1 MKKHSLLK
9 ILGILLLVV
18 VILSYILVGRYG
30 ERSYIGLGDT
40 LLNSLQSLYYFFDTA
55 LFILMVGGFYGVLSK
70 TSAYKKLLD
79 KIVTSVKPN
88 SKKFLY
94 ATIIVFALVTSL
106 TGMTLPLIVFVPFVI
121 SIILLLGYDKL
132 VALTATIGSIM
143 IGFIGGIFVT
153 FRDPSNYYGVSYTT
167 FDKFV
172 GLSSNFSNV
181 FPKLLLLLA
190 GITLLIF
197 YLSKHIK
204 NVEAKKVKYELND
217 NTDLLVTE
225 VKGNYKNIKVW
236 PLIVILS
243 VMFVLLVLGLMPWNS
258 LFNVTVFDKFH
269 TWLTGLSIKK
279 FTIFPN
285 IISANFPAFG
295 NWTSLGNYMMV
306 MILLLVATFVV
317 KLVSKMKYDE
327 MIDAFV
333 EGMKKMVPTAALVII
348 AYGVLV
354 CAYNNGFMEKL
365 ISNYGKFNYGISTL
379 LAILGSVLNV
389 DLYYTASGIFSPMVS
404 LITDEG
410 VYSSVA
416 ILFQSIFG
424 IVSFVG
430 PTSILLI
437 FGLSYLDIPYTTWL
451 KYIWR
456 FVLYLLVLVAL
467 VVLLVALL

>member
-1 MKKHSLLK
+1 MKKHGLLK
-9 ILGILLLVV
+9 ILGILLLIV

-30 ERSYIGLGDT
+30 ERTYIGLGDT

-55 LFILMVGGFYGVLSK
+55 LFILIVGGFYGVLSK

-94 ATIIVFALVTSL
+94 VVIILFAIITSL
-106 TGMTLPLIVFVPFVI
+106 TGMTLPLIIFVPFII

-132 VALTATIGSIM
+132 VALSSTIGSIM

-172 GLSSNFSNV
+172 GLKTNYSNI

-190 GITLLIF
+190 GIALLIF
-197 YLSKHIK
+197 YISKYIK
-204 NVEAKKVKYELND
+204 NVEAKKVKYELNE

-225 VKGNYKNIKVW
+225 VKGNYKDIKTW

-243 VMFVLLVLGLMPWNS
+243 LMFVLLVLGLMPWNS
-258 LFNVTVFDKFH
+258 LFNITAFDKFH

-279 FTIFPN
+279 FAIFPS
-285 IISANFPAFG
+285 IISSNFPAFG

-306 MILLLVATFVV
+306 MILLLVCTFII
-317 KLVSKMKYDE
+317 KLVSRMKYDD

-333 EGMKKMVPTAALVII
+333 EGMKKMLPTAALIVI

-354 CAYNNGFMEKL
+354 CSYNNGFMEKL
-365 ISNYGKFNYGISTL
+365 ISNYGKFNYGVSSL

-389 DLYYTASGIFSPMVS
+389 DLYYTASGILSPMVS

-416 ILFQSIFG
+416 VLFQSIFG

-430 PTSILLI
+430 PTSIILI

-456 FVLYLLVLVAL
+456 FVLYLLVLIAL

>member
-1 MKKHSLLK
+1 MKKHGLLK
-9 ILGILLLVV
+9 VLGILLLIV

-55 LFILMVGGFYGVLSK
+55 LFILVVGGFYGVLSK

-88 SKKFLY
+88 SKRFLY
-94 ATIIVFALVTSL
+94 AVIIVFAIVTSL
-106 TGMTLPLIVFVPFVI
+106 TGMTLPLIIFVPFVV

-143 IGFIGGIFVT
+143 IGFIGGIFVS
-153 FRDPSNYYGVSYTT
+153 FRDPSNYYGVSFTT

-172 GLSSNFSNV
+172 GLTSNFTNV
-181 FPKLLLLLA
+181 IPRLLLLLA
-190 GITLLIF
+190 GIVLLII
-197 YLSKHIK
+197 YLNKYIK
-204 NVEAKKVKYELND
+204 NVESKKVKYELND

-225 VKGNYKNIKVW
+225 VKGNYKDIKTW

-243 VMFVLLVLGLMPWNS
+243 IMFVLLVLGMMPWNS
-258 LFNVTVFDKFH
+258 LFNVTAFDKFH

-279 FTIFPN
+279 FAIFPS
-285 IISANFPAFG
+285 IISANFPALG
-295 NWTSLGNYMMV
+295 NWASLGNYLMI
-306 MILLLVATFVV
+306 MILLLVFTFII
-317 KLVSKMKYDE
+317 KLVSRMKCND

-333 EGMKKMVPTAALVII
+333 EGMKKMLPTAALIVI

-354 CAYNNGFMEKL
+354 CTYNNGFMEHI
-365 ISNYGKFNYGISTL
+365 ISSYGKFNYGVSSLI
-379 LAILGSVLNV
+379 AILGSVLNV
-389 DLYYTASGIFSPMVS
+389 DLYYTAAGIFSPMIG

-410 VYSSVA
+410 VYSSVS
-416 ILFQSIFG
+416 ILLQGIFG
-424 IVSFVG
+424 VVSFVG
-430 PTSILLI
+430 PTSIILI

-467 VVLLVALL
+467 VVLILALL

>member
-1 MKKHSLLK
+1 MKKHGLLK
-9 ILGILLLVV
+9 VLGILLLIV

-55 LFILMVGGFYGVLSK
+55 LFILVVGGFYGVLSK

-79 KIVTSVKPN
+79 KIVTSVKPH
-88 SKKFLY
+88 SKRFLY
-94 ATIIVFALVTSL
+94 VVIIAFAIIASL
-106 TGMTLPLIVFVPFVI
+106 TGMTLPLIIFVPLFI

-132 VALTATIGSIM
+132 VALTATVGSIM
-143 IGFIGGIFVT
+143 IGFVGGIFVS

-167 FDKFV
+167 FDKLV
-172 GLSSNFSNV
+172 GLSSNYSNI
-181 FPKLLLLLA
+181 FPRLLLLLA
-190 GITLLIF
+190 GIALLII
-197 YLSKHIK
+197 YLNKYIK

-225 VKGNYKNIKVW
+225 VKGNYKDIKTW

-243 VMFVLLVLGLMPWNS
+243 VMFVLLVLGLVPWNS
-258 LFNVTVFDKFH
+258 LFNITVFDKFH

-279 FTIFPN
+279 FAIFPS
-285 IISANFPAFG
+285 IISSNFPAFG

-306 MILLLVATFVV
+306 MILLLVFTFII
-317 KLVSKMKYDE
+317 KLVSRMKYDE
-327 MIDAFV
+327 MVDAFV
-333 EGMKKMVPTAALVII
+333 EGMKKMLPTAALII
-348 AYGVLV
+348 VAYGVLV
-354 CAYNNGFMEKL
+354 CSYNNGFMENL
-365 ISNYGKFNYGISTL
+365 ITKSEKFNYGISSL
-379 LAILGSVLNV
+379 IAILGSVLNV
-389 DLYYTASGIFSPMVS
+389 DLYYTAAGIFTPLVG

-410 VYSSVA
+410 VYNSVSVLLQG
-416 ILFQSIFG
+416 LFG
-424 IVSFVG
+424 VVSFAG
-430 PTSILLI
+430 PTSIILI

-467 VVLLVALL
+467 VVLILALL

>member
-1 MKKHSLLK
+1 MKKHGLLK
-9 ILGILLLVV
+9 ILGILLFLV

-30 ERSYIGLGDT
+30 ERTYIGLGDT

-55 LFILMVGGFYGVLSK
+55 LFILVVGGFYGVLSK

-88 SKKFLY
+88 SKKFIY
-94 ATIIVFALVTSL
+94 AIVIIFAIIASL
-106 TGMTLPLIVFVPFVI
+106 TGMTLPLIIFVPFVV

-132 VALTATIGSIM
+132 VAITATIGSIM
-143 IGFIGGIFVT
+143 IGFIGGIFVS

-172 GLSSNFSNV
+172 GLSSNYSNI
-181 FPKLLLLLA
+181 FPKLLLLFA
-190 GITLLIF
+190 GIALLIF
-197 YLSKHIK
+197 YLNKHIK
-204 NVEAKKVKYELND
+204 NVESKKVKYELNE

-225 VKGNYKNIKVW
+225 VKGNYKDIKTW

-258 LFNVTVFDKFH
+258 LFNITVFDKFH

-279 FTIFPN
+279 FAIFPS
-285 IISANFPAFG
+285 IISSNFPALG

-306 MILLLVATFVV
+306 MILLLIFTFII
-317 KLVSKMKYDE
+317 KLVSKMKCDD
-327 MIDAFV
+327 MVDAFV
-333 EGMKKMVPTAALVII
+333 EGMKKMLPTAALIVI

-354 CAYNNGFMEKL
+354 CAYNNGFMENI
-365 ISNYGKFNYGISTL
+365 ISKYGKFNYGISSL

-389 DLYYTASGIFSPMVS
+389 DLYYTASGIFSPMIA
-404 LITDEG
+404 LINDEG
-410 VYSSVA
+410 IYSSVA
-416 ILFQSIFG
+416 ILLQGIFG

-430 PTSILLI
+430 PTSIILI
-437 FGLSYLDIPYTTWL
+437 FALSYLDVPYTTWL